1 MFELSGENI
10 LSWQDHMLKKMADH
24 ALDLGDIELY
34 TTLETMI
41 MLNDAGIVDIEW
53 VGGEPTFKL
62 SPEYE
67 GEKIPDLSA
76 YGW

>member
-1 MFELSGENI
+1 VLSGENI
-10 LSWQDHMLKKMADH
+10 LSWQDHILKKMAEH
-24 ALDLGDIELY
+24 ALSMGDIELY

-41 MLNDAGIVDIEW
+41 MLNDAGIIDITW
-53 VGGEPTFKL
+53 IDGQPTFKL
-62 SPEYE
+62 SAEYE